1 MATRGKLTA
10 TGNMYSITPKPGMLR
25 GMQSQRWT
33 PTGALAELIDNSF
46 GPGRGNATIVS
57 ILYDTADRTLTVT
70 DNGRGMEYI
79 GRLFQLGNTIGR
91 TVGDIGYFGSG
102 GTQAII
108 WLAEWVSVET
118 ERDGMVMQGSI
129 RWADVV
135 ELDNFDDVAVSN
147 VWRKGSLG
155 LPRQHGTVIKMKLLK
170 SRKLHIGN
178 LLRDLSRL
186 FAPGLRRGKTITWV
200 QARGG
205 EIVDERHLDDPFEVK
220 AAPENTVRF
229 NIVVE
234 HGDEHLPVR
243 GVVSFDDNV
252 SHADS
257 VIHIGFV
264 YREIMRTR
272 DCFRSDNEFFD
283 GIGVSGWLDLGDGW
297 QPYLSTT
304 KDSFDNQPLYDVLM
318 EHVFSQIRGLLI
330 KAQRKAINFELDNI
344 AIGLQ
349 IALEATSKLR
359 VSVRR
364 EPGTEEEGGVRPD
377 GDGTNVSGEH
387 NPQPDD
393 AGKHKTN
400 AAAHIRLVPQTD
412 DQMKGALAR
421 AGWDAHGIFVDL
433 NEEHRVV
440 REAMR
445 RPVNRHALHVII
457 LAEIAALFASDDEL
471 LHLAFRKSVIEELDI
486 YEGQEKIRKLIRY
499 LIDSVPEKSAA

>member
-1 MATRGKLTA
+1 MATRSKLMT
-10 TGNMYSITPKPGMLR
+10 TSSMYSITPKPAMLR
-25 GMQSQRWT
+25 GIQNQRWT

-57 ILYDTADRTLTVT
+57 IVYDTVDRTLTVT
-70 DNGRGMEYI
+70 DNGQGMEYI

-108 WLAEWVSVET
+108 WLPEFVSVAT
-118 ERDGMVMQGSI
+118 ERDGMVMQDSI
-129 RWADVV
+129 RWADVF
-135 ELDNFDDVAVSN
+135 ELDDFADVAVSN

-155 LPRQHGTVIKMKLLK
+155 LPQGHGTVIKMKLLK

-178 LLRDLSRL
+178 LVRDLSRL

-200 QARGG
+200 QARSGD
-205 EIVDERHLDDPFEVK
+205 IVDERKLDDPFEVK

-243 GVVSFDDNV
+243 GVVSFDDSV

-257 VIHIGFV
+257 VIHVGFV

-272 DCFRSDNEFFD
+272 DCFRSDDEAFD

-304 KDSFDNQPLYDVLM
+304 KDGFDNQPLYDALM
-318 EHVFSQIRGLLI
+318 EHVFGHIRDLLI

-344 AIGLQ
+344 AVGLQ
-349 IALEATSKLR
+349 MTFENISKMR

-364 EPGTEEEGGVRPD
+364 EPGAGEPGGIPGEGEGG
-377 GDGTNVSGEH
+377 GGGEH
-387 NPQPDD
+387 KPQPHDD
-393 AGKHKTN
+393 GKNKKD
-400 AAAHIRLVPQTD
+400 AAAHIRLVPEND
-412 DQMKGALAR
+412 DKMKGALAR
-421 AGWDAHGIFVDL
+421 AGWDAVGIFVDL
-433 NEEHRVV
+433 NEEHPYV

-445 RPVNRHALHVII
+445 RPVNRPALHHMII
-457 LAEIAALFASDDEL
+457 AEIAALLAGDCDL
-471 LHLAFRKSVIEELDI
+471 LNKAFRKSVVNELDGCD
-486 YEGQEKIRKLIRY
+486 GQEKIRKLIRY